1 MMKHEKSNNEKKI
14 EIPDN
19 QIVYDQRKVINQTIA
34 IRRKRSL
41 ENKRRVAISKCINI
55 VSFLLIAAAVLF
67 LLPSFADKRI
77 WSDKPEENFPKSA
90 KTL

>member
-55 VSFLLIAAAVLF
+55 VSFSA
-67 LLPSFADKRI
+67 SSSADKRI

-90 KTL
+90 KIL